1 MKHYLSLLVMVF
13 LSVISYSQTKV
24 VDLGLS
30 VNWSSENI
38 GASAT
43 NIHGDKY
50 AWGEVIP
57 KKDFTQENYLLEY
70 DDGGNSIEGSAYD
83 VAAKTLKQDWRV
95 PTEKEILELCQQ
107 CRWEWGTS
115 KGVSGYYVTGPS
127 GATIFLPVE
136 SNDVALYW
144 SGTLSRGLGRTSIA
158 LELNKD
164 RYFTWGT
171 YKFQGGFIRPVCN
184 NPNYK
189 AYINA
194 YINAPA
200 DWQDEKYSELLKAI
214 SEEDYETAYEYATFL
229 SSAGDVKATYLLS
242 TMSMCGVGGPQNY
255 ENSIYS
261 LVELARDGDERAQ
274 YMLGGYGSLLKQR
287 EMMRLFLGE
296 DAENNDN
303 AFWFQMMGVDEKS
316 QSFKDCLKWFFTPLE
331 EIAYRDIMFYAGLF
345 CLNGQFGFE
354 AVEHGVLWLQ
364 KSAAK
369 GYPDAIKVLEQLQNN
384 E

>member
-1 MKHYLSLLVMVF
+1 MKHYFTLLVVVI
-13 LSVISYSQTKV
+13 LSFTSYSQTQV

-38 GASAT
+38 GGSAS
-43 NIHGDKY
+43 NHCGDKY

-57 KKDFTQENYLLEY
+57 KNEFTQENYLLEY
-70 DDGGNSIEGSAYD
+70 GDGGNSIEGSAYD
-83 VAAKTLKQDWRV
+83 VAAKTLKQGWRM
-95 PTEKEILELCQQ
+95 PTEKEFLELCKQ
-107 CRWEWGTS
+107 CEWKWGTS
-115 KGVSGYYVTGPS
+115 KGISGYYVTGPS
-127 GATIFLPVE
+127 GASIFLPVE
-136 SNDVALYW
+136 SNEEALYW

-171 YKFQGGFIRPVCN
+171 YKFQGGFIRPVCS
-184 NPNYK
+184 NPKYQ
-189 AYINA
+189 ASVE
-194 YINAPA
+194 APA

-242 TMSMCGVGGPQNY
+242 AMSMCGVGGPQNY

-261 LVELARDGDERAQ
+261 LVELAKDGDERAQ

-287 EMMRLFLGE
+287 EMMKLFLGE

-303 AFWFQMMGVDEKS
+303 AFWFQMMSVGETS
-316 QSFKDCLKWFFTPLE
+316 QSFKDCLEWFFTPLE
-331 EIAYRDIMFYAGLF
+331 DIAYRDIMFYAGIF

-354 AVEHGVLWLQ
+354 DVEDGILWLQ

-384 E
+384 NE